1 MRRPTLPV
9 LVRLHQPLRLERPQV
24 VQHPLAGHPHRF
36 RELRR
41 RLRPLEQM
49 EEPQPYRLQ
58 SRPRAGGV
66 VDDVE
71 GTGAHTD
78 KKISL

>member
-1 MRRPTLPV
+1 MAV

-24 VQHPLAGHPHRF
+24 VEHPLAGHAHRF
-36 RELRR
+36 RDLRR

-49 EEPQPYRLQ
+49 EEPQPNRLQ
-58 SRPRAGGV
+58 GRPRACGV

-71 GTGAHTD
+71 VSGAHTD
-78 KKISL
+78 TSMVCRRTN

>member
-1 MRRPTLPV
+1 V
-9 LVRLHQPLRLERPQV
+9 LVRLYQPLRLERPEV
-24 VQHPLAGHPHRF
+24 VEHPLPGHSHRF

-49 EEPQPYRLQ
+49 EESQPDWLQ

-71 GTGAHTD
+71 W
-78 KKISL
+78 